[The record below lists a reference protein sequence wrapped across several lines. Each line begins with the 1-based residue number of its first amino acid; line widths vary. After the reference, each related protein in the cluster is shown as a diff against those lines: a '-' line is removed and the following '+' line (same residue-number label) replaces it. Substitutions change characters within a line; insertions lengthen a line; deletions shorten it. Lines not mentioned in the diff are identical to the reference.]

1 MEITRE
7 LVNPHQKLWN
17 VFFYVSNPS
26 QLMIFQV
33 FIPSSFTSLLKFCH
47 SCRHS
52 WCFSRKKNIKFQ
64 FPLLVF
70 IFIFI
75 KIGIS
80 YLRMGNCL
88 TGRKIFTFFIFL
100 QHNWRKRLFSTK
112 ISQLQ
117 FYFLRILI
125 LFCHYQ
131 SLLSSIIIVLMS
143 LVIIERMLSYFC
155 MGKVKKPKF
164 WLELACVP

>member
-1 MEITRE
+1 MEIIRE

-17 VFFYVSNPS
+17 VFFYMSNPS

-33 FIPSSFTSLLKFCH
+33 FFPSSFISLLKFCH

-64 FPLLVF
+64 FSLLVF

-75 KIGIS
+75 KIRIS

-117 FYFLRILI
+117 FYLLRILK
-125 LFCHYQ
+125 LFCHYYLQ
-131 SLLSSIIIVLMS
+131 LLLFLCLSLS
-143 LVIIERMLSYFC
+143 LKECFYISV
-155 MGKVKKPKF
+155 
-164 WLELACVP
+164 